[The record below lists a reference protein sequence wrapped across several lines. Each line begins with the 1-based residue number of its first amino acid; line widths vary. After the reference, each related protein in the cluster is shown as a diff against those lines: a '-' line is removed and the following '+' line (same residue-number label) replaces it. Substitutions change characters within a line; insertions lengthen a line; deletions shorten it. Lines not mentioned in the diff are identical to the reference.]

1 MKRITLTKQIAFAGL
16 ALWLAMVA
24 CGQFTTPLGDVRSE
38 SQSVNLDS
46 ATSARIQ
53 VEFAAGELTVQGGAG
68 SLMEADFRYNVD
80 EWQPQVRY
88 SENGAQGEL
97 IVSQPGS
104 DQDPVGAGLINE
116 WTLLLKNDVPLDL
129 SIRAGAGNSDLDLS
143 GLNLT
148 SLNIETGAGV
158 TNVNLDGNWNHD
170 VNVFI
175 QGGVGKLTVI
185 LPADMAVFIEM
196 DTALVDVSANGLI
209 VVENGYVN
217 KAFGTAPFTL
227 TLKLEAGVGS
237 VTLTTP

>member
-53 VEFAAGELTVQGGAG
+53 VEFAAGELTVQGGAEN
-68 SLMEADFRYNVD
+68 LMDADFRYNVD

-97 IVSQPGS
+97 IVSQPKRS
-104 DQDPVGAGLINE
+104 RPVGAGLINE

-129 SIRAGAGNSDLDLS
+129 SIRAGAA
-143 GLNLT
+143 T
-148 SLNIETGAGV
+148 V
-158 TNVNLDGNWNHD
+158 T
-170 VNVFI
+170 
-175 QGGVGKLTVI
+175 
-185 LPADMAVFIEM
+185 
-196 DTALVDVSANGLI
+196 
-209 VVENGYVN
+209 
-217 KAFGTAPFTL
+217 
-227 TLKLEAGVGS
+227 
-237 VTLTTP
+237 